1 MTWKKVAQCGV
12 DSGQIIII
20 DPCYIKDYPEF
31 HNDKGWDHYC
41 KMLAPIGKDGK
52 SVDNGFD
59 GMLEVESG
67 IPKQLNKNPVGYE
80 QLGWMKGNYGE
91 GVISGTGDGDGTYPV
106 YADIDSQGTIM
117 SLKINFMDDDEDED
131 EDEDD

>member
-1 MTWKKVAQCGV
+1 MNFHNYGEFSSKTVRIIT
-12 DSGQIIII
+12 GQSVLI
-20 DPCYIKDYPEF
+20 DPSSRP
-31 HNDKGWDHYC
+31 KGTC
-41 KMLAPIGKDGK
+41 
-52 SVDNGFD
+52 
-59 GMLEVESG
+59 LEVESG

>member
-1 MTWKKVAQCGV
+1 MTWKKVGECGV

-31 HNDKGWDHYC
+31 HDDKGWERYC
-41 KMLAPIGKDGK
+41 EMLYPKDKNGNG
-52 SVDNGFD
+52 VDNGFD
-59 GMLEVESG
+59 GILQVESD
-67 IPKQLNKNPVGYE
+67 IPKQLNKPDGYE

-91 GVISGTGDGDGTYPV
+91 GVISGTANGDGTYPV
-106 YADIDSQGTIM
+106 YADMESDGTI
-117 SLKINFMDDDEDED
+117 LALRIDFVDDE